1 VLIAKDTVVSVR
13 IAMHDAQ
20 GGELSPPGEV
30 DYLHG
35 HDGLLP
41 ALERALEG
49 KGPGESVLLQLE
61 PEDAFGEYDA
71 ELLRVEPL
79 ERYGDGLQPGMEI
92 EDSFDGDE
100 PRVYRVTDVAGGTAV
115 LDGNHPLAG
124 MALRFSIVILTIRKA
139 TEEELKAG
147 VSLP

>member
-1 VLIAKDTVVSVR
+1 
-13 IAMHDAQ
+13 MNDAQ
-20 GGELSPPGEV
+20 GVELAAPTEV

-49 KGPGESVLLQLE
+49 KGPGESVVLQLE

-79 ERYGDGLQPGMEI
+79 ERYGDGLQAGMEV

-100 PRVYRVTDVAGGTAV
+100 PRMWRVTDIAGGTAV
-115 LDGNHPLAG
+115 LDANHPLAG
-124 MALRFSIVILTIRKA
+124 MALRFSVVILTVRSA
-139 TEEELKAG
+139 TAEELKAG
-147 VSLP
+147 VSLL

>member
-1 VLIAKDTVVSVR
+1 
-13 IAMHDAQ
+13 MHDAQ
-20 GGELSPPGEV
+20 GAELSPPAEV

-41 ALERALEG
+41 ALERVLEG
-49 KGPGESVLLQLE
+49 KGPGESVLVQLE

-79 ERYGDGLQPGMEI
+79 ERYGDGLQAGMEV
-92 EDSFDGDE
+92 EDSFEGDE
-100 PRVYRVTDVAGGTAV
+100 PRVYRVTDIAGGTAV
-115 LDGNHPLAG
+115 LDANHPLAG
-124 MALRFSIVILTIRKA
+124 VALRFSVVIITVRSA
-139 TEEELKAG
+139 TAEELKAG

>member
-1 VLIAKDTVVSVR
+1 VLVTKDTVASVR
-13 IAMHDAQ
+13 IGMHDAQ
-20 GGELSPPGEV
+20 GTELSPPAEV

-35 HDGLLP
+35 YDGMLP

-49 KGPGESVLLQLE
+49 KGPGESVLVQLE
-61 PEDAFGEYDA
+61 PEDAFGDYDA

-79 ERYGDGLQPGMEI
+79 ERYGDGLTVGMEI

-100 PRVYRVTDVAGGTAV
+100 PRMYRVTDIAGGTAV
-115 LDGNHPLAG
+115 LDANHPLAG
-124 MALRFSIVILTIRKA
+124 MALRFSVVILTVRSA
-139 TEEELKAG
+139 TAEELEAG

>member
-1 VLIAKDTVVSVR
+1 
-13 IAMHDAQ
+13 
-20 GGELSPPGEV
+20 
-30 DYLHG
+30 
-35 HDGLLP
+35 
-41 ALERALEG
+41 
-49 KGPGESVLLQLE
+49 
-61 PEDAFGEYDA
+61 
-71 ELLRVEPL
+71 
-79 ERYGDGLQPGMEI
+79 MEI

>member
-1 VLIAKDTVVSVR
+1 MR
-13 IAMHDAQ
+13 IDMHDAQ
-20 GGELSPPGEV
+20 GVELSPPTEV

-49 KGPGESVLLQLE
+49 KGPGESLVLQLE

-79 ERYGDGLQPGMEI
+79 ERYGEGLRPGMEI

-100 PRVYRVTDVAGGTAV
+100 PRVYRVTDIAGGTAV
-115 LDGNHPLAG
+115 LDANHPLAG
-124 MALRFSIVILTIRKA
+124 MALRFSVVILTVRSA
-139 TEEELKAG
+139 TAEELKAG

>member
-1 VLIAKDTVVSVR
+1 
-13 IAMHDAQ
+13 MNDAQ
-20 GGELSPPGEV
+20 GVELAPPTEV

-49 KGPGESVLLQLE
+49 KGPGESLMLQLE
-61 PEDAFGEYDA
+61 PDDAFGEYDA
-71 ELLRVEPL
+71 SLLRVEPL

-92 EDSFDGDE
+92 EDSFDGDA

-115 LDGNHPLAG
+115 LDANHPLAG
-124 MALRFSIVILTIRKA
+124 MALRFSVVILTVRSA
-139 TEEELKAG
+139 TEEELQAG